1 VKLFLKKMKK
11 NTLQA
16 VAGQIAVSSLIPH
29 ALFRYVVAVTAVK
42 HNHLCML
49 PPISRLKA
57 PATTRVYQAGA
68 TEMKT
73 YSPKASE
80 LTHKWYLVDA
90 KDKVLGRLATEIATR
105 LRGKHKAEFAP
116 HMDNG
121 DFIIVINA
129 DKIKV
134 TGQKATQKTYYRYTG
149 YVGGLRETTLEEMMV
164 KSPETVITKA
174 VKGMLPKSAL
184 GFQLIKKLKVYTGTE
199 HPHQAQQPEVLD
211 I

>member
-1 VKLFLKKMKK
+1 
-11 NTLQA
+11 
-16 VAGQIAVSSLIPH
+16 
-29 ALFRYVVAVTAVK
+29 
-42 HNHLCML
+42 
-49 PPISRLKA
+49 
-57 PATTRVYQAGA
+57 
-68 TEMKT
+68 MKT

-129 DKIKV
+129 DQIKV
-134 TGQKATQKTYYRYTG
+134 TGNKISQKVYYRHTG
-149 YVGGLRETTLEEMMV
+149 HIGGLKETTLQEMLN
-164 KSPETVITKA
+164 KKPEDVIVKA
-174 VKGMLPKSAL
+174 VRGMLPKSAL
-184 GFQLIKKLKVYTGTE
+184 GYQLITKLTVYPGAE

>member
-1 VKLFLKKMKK
+1 
-11 NTLQA
+11 
-16 VAGQIAVSSLIPH
+16 
-29 ALFRYVVAVTAVK
+29 
-42 HNHLCML
+42 
-49 PPISRLKA
+49 
-57 PATTRVYQAGA
+57 
-68 TEMKT
+68 MKT

-90 KDKVLGRLATEIATR
+90 KDKVLGRLATEIASR

-129 DKIKV
+129 DQIKV
-134 TGQKATQKTYYRYTG
+134 TGNKISQKVYYRHTG
-149 YVGGLRETTLEEMMV
+149 HIGGLKETTLQEMLN
-164 KSPETVITKA
+164 KKPEDVITKA
-174 VKGMLPKSAL
+174 VRGMLPKSAL
-184 GFQLIKKLKVYTGTE
+184 GYQLITKLKVYPGAE

>member
-1 VKLFLKKMKK
+1 
-11 NTLQA
+11 
-16 VAGQIAVSSLIPH
+16 
-29 ALFRYVVAVTAVK
+29 
-42 HNHLCML
+42 
-49 PPISRLKA
+49 
-57 PATTRVYQAGA
+57 
-68 TEMKT
+68 MKT

-90 KDKVLGRLATEIATR
+90 KDKVLGRLATEIASR

-134 TGQKATQKTYYRYTG
+134 TGQKPTQKVYYRHTG
-149 YVGGLRETTLEEMMV
+149 HIGGLKETTLAEMLER
-164 KSPETVITKA
+164 KPTEVITKA
-174 VKGMLPKSAL
+174 VRGMLPKSAL
-184 GFQLIKKLKVYTGTE
+184 GFQMLTKLKVYCGAE

>member
-1 VKLFLKKMKK
+1 
-11 NTLQA
+11 
-16 VAGQIAVSSLIPH
+16 
-29 ALFRYVVAVTAVK
+29 
-42 HNHLCML
+42 
-49 PPISRLKA
+49 
-57 PATTRVYQAGA
+57 
-68 TEMKT
+68 MKT

-80 LTHKWYLVDA
+80 LTHKWYLIDA
-90 KDKVLGRLATEIATR
+90 KDKVLGRLATEIASR

-134 TGQKATQKTYYRYTG
+134 TGQKMTQKRYYRHTG
-149 YVGGLRETTLEEMMV
+149 YPSGLKETTLSDML
-164 KSPETVITKA
+164 KTKPESVITKA
-174 VKGMLPKSAL
+174 VRGMLPKSAL
-184 GFQLIKKLKVYTGTE
+184 GFQMIKKLKVYTGTE

>member
-1 VKLFLKKMKK
+1 
-11 NTLQA
+11 
-16 VAGQIAVSSLIPH
+16 
-29 ALFRYVVAVTAVK
+29 
-42 HNHLCML
+42 
-49 PPISRLKA
+49 
-57 PATTRVYQAGA
+57 
-68 TEMKT
+68 MKT

-90 KDKVLGRLATEIATR
+90 RDKILGRLATEIATR

-129 DKIKV
+129 DKIRV
-134 TGQKATQKTYYRYTG
+134 TGQKATQKTYSRYTG

-174 VKGMLPKSAL
+174 VKGMLPKNAL
-184 GFQLIKKLKVYTGTE
+184 GFQIIKKLKVYTGSE
-199 HPHQAQQPEVLD
+199 HPHQAQRPEVLD

>member
-1 VKLFLKKMKK
+1 
-11 NTLQA
+11 
-16 VAGQIAVSSLIPH
+16 
-29 ALFRYVVAVTAVK
+29 
-42 HNHLCML
+42 
-49 PPISRLKA
+49 
-57 PATTRVYQAGA
+57 
-68 TEMKT
+68 MKT

-90 KDKVLGRLATEIATR
+90 KDKVLGRLATEIASR
-105 LRGKHKAEFAP
+105 LRGKHKPEFAP

-134 TGQKATQKTYYRYTG
+134 TGNKLDQKVYYRHTG
-149 YVGGLRETTLEEMMV
+149 YVSGLKETTLQQMLDKKPTE
-164 KSPETVITKA
+164 VIVKA
-174 VKGMLPKSAL
+174 VRGMLPKNAL
-184 GFQLIKKLKVYTGTE
+184 GYQLITKLKVYSGAE

>member
-1 VKLFLKKMKK
+1 
-11 NTLQA
+11 
-16 VAGQIAVSSLIPH
+16 
-29 ALFRYVVAVTAVK
+29 
-42 HNHLCML
+42 
-49 PPISRLKA
+49 
-57 PATTRVYQAGA
+57 
-68 TEMKT
+68 MKT

-90 KDKVLGRLATEIATR
+90 KDKVLGRLATEIASR

-134 TGQKATQKTYYRYTG
+134 TGQKPTQKVYYRHTG
-149 YVGGLRETTLEEMMV
+149 HIGGLKETTLAEMLE
-164 KSPETVITKA
+164 KKPTEVIMKA
-174 VKGMLPKSAL
+174 VRGMLPKSAL
-184 GFQLIKKLKVYTGTE
+184 GFQMITKLKVYTGTE

>member
-1 VKLFLKKMKK
+1 
-11 NTLQA
+11 
-16 VAGQIAVSSLIPH
+16 
-29 ALFRYVVAVTAVK
+29 
-42 HNHLCML
+42 
-49 PPISRLKA
+49 
-57 PATTRVYQAGA
+57 
-68 TEMKT
+68 MKT

-90 KDKVLGRLATEIATR
+90 KDKVLGRLATEIASR

-129 DKIKV
+129 DQIKV
-134 TGQKATQKTYYRYTG
+134 TGNKISQKVYYRHTG
-149 YVGGLRETTLEEMMV
+149 HIGGLKETTLQEMLN
-164 KSPETVITKA
+164 KKPEDVIVKA
-174 VKGMLPKSAL
+174 VRGMLPKSAL
-184 GFQLIKKLKVYTGTE
+184 GYQLITKLKVYPGAE

>member
-1 VKLFLKKMKK
+1 
-11 NTLQA
+11 
-16 VAGQIAVSSLIPH
+16 
-29 ALFRYVVAVTAVK
+29 
-42 HNHLCML
+42 
-49 PPISRLKA
+49 
-57 PATTRVYQAGA
+57 
-68 TEMKT
+68 MKT

-80 LTHKWYLVDA
+80 LTHKWYLIDA
-90 KDKVLGRLATEIATR
+90 KDKVLGRLATEIASR

-134 TGQKATQKTYYRYTG
+134 TGQKMTQKRYYRHTG
-149 YVGGLRETTLEEMMV
+149 YPSGLKETTLSDML
-164 KSPETVITKA
+164 KTKPESVITKA
-174 VKGMLPKSAL
+174 VRGMLPKSAL
-184 GFQLIKKLKVYTGTE
+184 GFQMIKKLKVYNGTE

>member
-1 VKLFLKKMKK
+1 
-11 NTLQA
+11 
-16 VAGQIAVSSLIPH
+16 
-29 ALFRYVVAVTAVK
+29 
-42 HNHLCML
+42 
-49 PPISRLKA
+49 
-57 PATTRVYQAGA
+57 
-68 TEMKT
+68 MKT

-134 TGQKATQKTYYRYTG
+134 TGQKASQKTYYRYTG

-164 KSPETVITKA
+164 KARKRSSPRRSKA
-174 VKGMLPKSAL
+174 CCPKAHWAFS
-184 GFQLIKKLKVYTGTE
+184 
-199 HPHQAQQPEVLD
+199 
-211 I
+211 

>member
-1 VKLFLKKMKK
+1 
-11 NTLQA
+11 
-16 VAGQIAVSSLIPH
+16 
-29 ALFRYVVAVTAVK
+29 
-42 HNHLCML
+42 
-49 PPISRLKA
+49 
-57 PATTRVYQAGA
+57 
-68 TEMKT
+68 MKT

-80 LTHKWYLVDA
+80 LTHKWYLIDA
-90 KDKVLGRLATEIATR
+90 KDKVLGRLATEIASR

-134 TGQKATQKTYYRYTG
+134 TGQKMTQKRYYRHTG
-149 YVGGLRETTLEEMMV
+149 YPSGLKETTLSDMLKT
-164 KSPETVITKA
+164 KSESVITKA
-174 VKGMLPKSAL
+174 VRGMLPKSAL
-184 GFQLIKKLKVYTGTE
+184 GFQMIKKLKVYTGTE

>member
-1 VKLFLKKMKK
+1 
-11 NTLQA
+11 
-16 VAGQIAVSSLIPH
+16 
-29 ALFRYVVAVTAVK
+29 
-42 HNHLCML
+42 
-49 PPISRLKA
+49 
-57 PATTRVYQAGA
+57 
-68 TEMKT
+68 MKT

-80 LTHKWYLVDA
+80 LTHKWYLIDA
-90 KDKVLGRLATEIATR
+90 EDKVLGRLATEIASR

-134 TGQKATQKTYYRYTG
+134 TGQKMAQKTYYRYTG
-149 YVGGLRETTLEEMMV
+149 YVGGLKETSLGDMIKT
-164 KSPETVITKA
+164 KPEAVITKA
-174 VKGMLPKSAL
+174 VRGMLPKSAL
-184 GFQLIKKLKVYTGTE
+184 GFQLIKKLKVYNGAE

>member
-1 VKLFLKKMKK
+1 
-11 NTLQA
+11 
-16 VAGQIAVSSLIPH
+16 
-29 ALFRYVVAVTAVK
+29 
-42 HNHLCML
+42 
-49 PPISRLKA
+49 
-57 PATTRVYQAGA
+57 
-68 TEMKT
+68 MKT

-80 LTHKWYLVDA
+80 LTHKWYLIDA
-90 KDKVLGRLATEIATR
+90 KDKVLGRLATEIASR

-134 TGQKATQKTYYRYTG
+134 TGQKMTQKRYYRHTG
-149 YVGGLRETTLEEMMV
+149 YPSGLKETRLSDMLKT
-164 KSPETVITKA
+164 KPESVITKA
-174 VKGMLPKSAL
+174 VRGMLPKSAL
-184 GFQLIKKLKVYTGTE
+184 GFQMIKKLKVYTGTE

>member
-1 VKLFLKKMKK
+1 
-11 NTLQA
+11 
-16 VAGQIAVSSLIPH
+16 
-29 ALFRYVVAVTAVK
+29 
-42 HNHLCML
+42 
-49 PPISRLKA
+49 
-57 PATTRVYQAGA
+57 
-68 TEMKT
+68 MKT

-90 KDKVLGRLATEIATR
+90 KDKALGRLATEIATR

-121 DFIIVINA
+121 DFIVVINA

-134 TGQKATQKTYYRYTG
+134 TGNKPLQKTYYRYTG

-174 VKGMLPKSAL
+174 VRGMLPKSAL
-184 GFQLIKKLKVYTGTE
+184 GYQLIKKLKVYTGTE

>member
-1 VKLFLKKMKK
+1 
-11 NTLQA
+11 
-16 VAGQIAVSSLIPH
+16 
-29 ALFRYVVAVTAVK
+29 
-42 HNHLCML
+42 
-49 PPISRLKA
+49 
-57 PATTRVYQAGA
+57 
-68 TEMKT
+68 MKT

-90 KDKVLGRLATEIATR
+90 KDKVLGRLATEIASR

-121 DFIIVINA
+121 DFIIIINA

-134 TGQKATQKTYYRYTG
+134 TGQKPTQKVYYRHTG
-149 YVGGLRETTLEEMMV
+149 HIGGLKETTLAEMLE
-164 KSPETVITKA
+164 KKPTEVIMKA
-174 VKGMLPKSAL
+174 VRGMLPKSAL
-184 GFQLIKKLKVYTGTE
+184 GFQMITKLKVYTGTE

>member
-1 VKLFLKKMKK
+1 
-11 NTLQA
+11 
-16 VAGQIAVSSLIPH
+16 
-29 ALFRYVVAVTAVK
+29 
-42 HNHLCML
+42 
-49 PPISRLKA
+49 
-57 PATTRVYQAGA
+57 
-68 TEMKT
+68 MKT

-80 LTHKWYLVDA
+80 LTHKWYLIDA

-134 TGQKATQKTYYRYTG
+134 TGQKMTQKRYYRHTG
-149 YVGGLRETTLEEMMV
+149 YPSGLKETTLSDML
-164 KSPETVITKA
+164 KSKPEAVISKA
-174 VKGMLPKSAL
+174 VRGMLPKSAL

>member
-1 VKLFLKKMKK
+1 
-11 NTLQA
+11 
-16 VAGQIAVSSLIPH
+16 
-29 ALFRYVVAVTAVK
+29 
-42 HNHLCML
+42 
-49 PPISRLKA
+49 
-57 PATTRVYQAGA
+57 
-68 TEMKT
+68 MKT

-80 LTHKWYLVDA
+80 LSRKWYLVDA

-105 LRGKHKAEFAP
+105 LRGKHKPEFAP

-134 TGQKATQKTYYRYTG
+134 TGQKLSQKMYYQYSG
-149 YVGGLRETTLEEMMV
+149 YVGGLKETTLQDMLI
-164 KSPETVITKA
+164 KKPEQVIFKA
-174 VKGMLPKSAL
+174 VRGMLPKSAL
-184 GFQLIKKLKVYTGTE
+184 GYQLISKLKVYTGTE